1 MMGEEYRVGSSV
13 FLKPGS
19 FKFKNLASVAL
30 NNKDKDKD
38 KKVGI
43 VLSVMYSRFT
53 DDYYLLGSC
62 AFSLPNK
69 TTYVSL

>member
-19 FKFKNLASVAL
+19 FKFKNLAPVAL

-38 KKVGI
+38 KKVSI
-43 VLSVMYSRFT
+43 VL
-53 DDYYLLGSC
+53 
-62 AFSLPNK
+62 
-69 TTYVSL
+69 